1 MSYATRKNQDN
12 EIIVYP
18 LELPM
23 YDGNNSEMGRQATVA
38 LASCLRHFAVVDAI
52 IQDGLEDPNVEDH
65 DDILN
70 KHFSQGTEQLIS
82 CMMALA
88 SMADNYG
95 IDIMHEIMEVPWL
108 V

>member
-1 MSYATRKNQDN
+1 MSYSARKNQDN

-38 LASCLRHFAVVDAI
+38 LTSCLRHFAVVDAI
-52 IQDGLEDPNVEDH
+52 VQDDLEDPNVEDPN
-65 DDILN
+65 DILN